1 MFYNCFTISSLTTP
15 TTSTGTIQPKGIRS
29 LNQAARNGTS
39 FPPTGR
45 RRKSPDP
52 DSTQVKLFVR
62 YMPHNK
68 SVEDIY
74 QLFALYGHIHTL
86 EYHTEHKDKLYLVR
100 MHTGFSLCGRG
111 DSLKNKDDHQIALI

>member
-1 MFYNCFTISSLTTP
+1 
-15 TTSTGTIQPKGIRS
+15 
-29 LNQAARNGTS
+29 
-39 FPPTGR
+39 
-45 RRKSPDP
+45 
-52 DSTQVKLFVR
+52 
-62 YMPHNK
+62 MPHNK